1 MAYKLGRGP
10 SVTAQQDILSQFNKM
25 CQVYVLCSKAN
36 QHFHC
41 EEDSCPTKVS
51 TTYCDKAGRR
61 RHYNKQHPHLIKNN
75 GRPSA
80 GRSSSALQ
88 SSQLVIPVI
97 IPVIQHDMEPV
108 VDVVELQVNEQEP
121 AQGIHIAA
129 LPDMQ
134 VPFQVSY
141 L

>member
-1 MAYKLGRGP
+1 M
-10 SVTAQQDILSQFNKM
+10 
-25 CQVYVLCSKAN
+25 N
-36 QHFHC
+36 QHPCPAESCNKSYHKSKELARHIRNAKAKEAAM
-41 EEDSCPTKVS
+41 EEHL
-51 TTYCDKAGRR
+51 R
-61 RHYNKQHPHLIKNN
+61 PH
-75 GRPSA
+75 
-80 GRSSSALQ
+80 SAL
-88 SSQLVIPVI
+88 VVRPRGRIPRQEQVADENM
-97 IPVIQHDMEPV
+97 PEPV